1 MKLLKLLF
9 LFLWQL
15 PQNIVGTICSLNYD
29 RHHPYYTKDGDIV
42 DVYFKPWFNSCIS
55 LGDIVILDNVYNQP
69 VESCSSNASVETLYN
84 AIYHEH
90 GHQIQS
96 RILGPLYL
104 ILIGL
109 PSLLGNLVFRVFK
122 INHKYYY
129 KQPWEAWADKLGGVV
144 RE

>member
-15 PQNIVGTICSLNYD
+15 PQNIVGAFCILKYD
-29 RHHPYYTKDGDIV
+29 KLHPYYTRDGDIV
-42 DVYFKPWFNSCIS
+42 EVYFKSWFNSGIS
-55 LGDIVILDNVYNQP
+55 LGDVIILDNAYDQSV
-69 VESCSSNASVETLYN
+69 SVETLYN

-104 ILIGL
+104 ITIGL
-109 PSLLGNLVFRVFK
+109 LSLLGNLVFRLFK
-122 INHKYYY
+122 INSKYYY
-129 KQPWEAWADKLGGVV
+129 KLPWEAWADKLGGVV
-144 RE
+144 RG